1 MATEIITV
9 EDLEKFEER
18 ILERFKALIDEKIRS
33 QPKEEKKLL
42 KSHSVQRML
51 NISAGT
57 LQNLRVNGT
66 IPFSKVGGIIFY
78 EKEDILKV
86 LEENKRNI

>member
-18 ILERFKALIDEKIRS
+18 ILESFKALIDEKIRP
-33 QPKEEKKLL
+33 QAKEEKKLL

-66 IPFSKVGGIIFY
+66 IPYSKVGGIIFY